1 LEFARPGA
9 ADFSATD
16 VREVMDATVSF
27 VTNRCYKQNIE
38 VITQLED
45 NLLRIYADPQQVEQ
59 VLMNLY
65 LNSIDAMP
73 DGGRLTIEA
82 KDARDGILITVTD
95 TGFGIEDN
103 DLTKIFQPFLLRR
116 RKAVWDWAFRLAIG
130 SFRITAAGSR

>member
-1 LEFARPGA
+1 MEFARPGA

-16 VREVMDATVSF
+16 KEVMDETVSF
-27 VTNRCYKQNIE
+27 VTNRCYKQNID

-45 NLLRIYADPQQVEQ
+45 NLLRIYADPQQIEQ

-82 KDARDGILITVTD
+82 KDAPDFPAFFTSQKKSGLGLGLPIGDRIIQNHGGRIGVAS
-95 TGFGIEDN
+95 
-103 DLTKIFQPFLLRR
+103 
-116 RKAVWDWAFRLAIG
+116 AVG
-130 SFRITAAGSR
+130 QGSSFRIYLPLGRSE